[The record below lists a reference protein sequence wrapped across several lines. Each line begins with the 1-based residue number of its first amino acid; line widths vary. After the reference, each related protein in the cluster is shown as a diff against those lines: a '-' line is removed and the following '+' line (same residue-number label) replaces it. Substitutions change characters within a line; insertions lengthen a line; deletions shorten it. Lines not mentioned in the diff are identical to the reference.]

1 MSLAARLAR
10 IPPGEEGEG
19 NPAQVTAIPA
29 SNIPTTG
36 IPATAIPVT
45 SFSAAITAGGFARR
59 NPRRP
64 YDPLAQV
71 RRRAHDA
78 LLELLGPQL
87 YDLAGTDDDLVRPI
101 LEALPDVLA
110 KEEALTATDRAKAYQ
125 QIVDRSEEHTS
136 ELQSRGHL
144 VCRLLLE

>member
-1 MSLAARLAR
+1 MSLASRLGR
-10 IPPGEEGEG
+10 MPPPDGDGEG
-19 NPAQVTAIPA
+19 NAAQVTAVPA

-45 SFSAAITAGGFARR
+45 SFSVSNTSGGFARR

-71 RRRAHDA
+71 RRRAHEA

-87 YDLAGTDDDLVRPI
+87 YEVANSNEDLVRRI
-101 LEALPDVLA
+101 RDALPQVLA
-110 KEEALTATDRAKAYQ
+110 KEEALTPSDRAQAYQ
-125 QIVDRSEEHTS
+125 QIIHQIPRP
-136 ELQSRGHL
+136 RP
-144 VCRLLLE
+144 